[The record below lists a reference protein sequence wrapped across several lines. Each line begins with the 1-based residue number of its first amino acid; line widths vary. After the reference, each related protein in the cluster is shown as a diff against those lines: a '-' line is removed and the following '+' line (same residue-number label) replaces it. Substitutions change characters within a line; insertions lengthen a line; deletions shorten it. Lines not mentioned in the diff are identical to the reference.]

1 MQPPRASASSPLPQP
16 YYMKAPTPQ
25 RWPIAQ
31 RRGYH
36 IKGVTSR
43 MMLKSRC
50 QWCVHCQCG
59 TLMNIADVQ
68 TSHYQ
73 ERFIHVVV
81 SNKWVLRGTMKA
93 NIIIKIASG
102 LLPIPTYFFACHFT
116 DDQKA
121 NRLSKDRRFSTITKP
136 PDNLHDASWTKQR
149 HWADLSLSQE
159 RIRIHVVQTNGY
171 NEDNQVP
178 ANIGIVSR
186 VNGDRAYI
194 FVAIFPNPFLII
206 KTNLDSQ
213 LEPIY
218 AVQYFSFHK

>member
-1 MQPPRASASSPLPQP
+1 
-16 YYMKAPTPQ
+16 
-25 RWPIAQ
+25 
-31 RRGYH
+31 
-36 IKGVTSR
+36 

-121 NRLSKDRRFSTITKP
+121 NRLSKDRRFSTMTLLEQNKDIEQTSHYLKKGYVSTSFKQMGITR
-136 PDNLHDASWTKQR
+136 T
-149 HWADLSLSQE
+149 
-159 RIRIHVVQTNGY
+159 
-171 NEDNQVP
+171 
-178 ANIGIVSR
+178 
-186 VNGDRAYI
+186 
-194 FVAIFPNPFLII
+194 I
-206 KTNLDSQ
+206 KGS
-213 LEPIY
+213 
-218 AVQYFSFHK
+218 